1 MGIMR
6 NPKPLSCALV
16 LLLSAAALSS
26 CGGRRPPSGAAAP
39 PPGKTTAPE
48 PKLRPTQRPYTVMGR
63 TYEPLRT
70 HAGYAQDGV
79 ASWYGTDFHG
89 KKTSN
94 GEVYDMH
101 AMTAAHK
108 TLPMNVYVK
117 VRNRENGREI
127 VVRINDRGP
136 FVKDRVI
143 DLSYA
148 AAKALGVDQKG
159 TAPVHVAALGYRS
172 QASSGE
178 FQYQEPESY
187 DAGNFAVQI
196 GSFKDPQ
203 NAQRLAQD
211 MRNLHGHAEIQA
223 ATVNGERFSR
233 VLVGKYASL
242 KAAEEAERK
251 FSSHGYRG
259 SFIVALD

>member
-1 MGIMR
+1 
-6 NPKPLSCALV
+6 
-16 LLLSAAALSS
+16 
-26 CGGRRPPSGAAAP
+26 
-39 PPGKTTAPE
+39 
-48 PKLRPTQRPYTVMGR
+48 MGR
-63 TYEPLRT
+63 TYEPLKT
-70 HAGYAQDGV
+70 HAGYARDGV

-94 GEVYDMH
+94 GETYDMH

-117 VRNRENGREI
+117 VRNRENGREL

-148 AAKALGVDQKG
+148 AAKALGVDVKG
-159 TAPVHVAALGYRS
+159 TAPVHVAALGYR
-172 QASSGE
+172 AKGSSGE
-178 FQYQEPESY
+178 FSYTEPESY

-203 NAQRLAQD
+203 NAQRLAAE
-211 MRNLHGHAEIQA
+211 MRKLFGHAVVQPA
-223 ATVNGERFSR
+223 VVNNEHFSR

-242 KAAEEAERK
+242 KAAEEAEGK
-251 FSSHGYRG
+251 FAGHGYKG